1 MLTLIIANKNY
12 SSWSMRPWVLLSA
25 LDIPFDEI
33 VLKFHSDEWTR
44 DLPRLSPSGL
54 VPVLWSGEIGGTN
67 SVCVWESNAIFEYL
81 AELFPDKRIWPENTP
96 ARAHARA
103 IVAEMH
109 AGFRALRTAMP
120 MNIRATHAG
129 LGMNGDVAKNIARIE
144 TIWRDTRAKFAH
156 GGPFLFG
163 SFSAAD
169 AMFAPV
175 VMRFATYL
183 PNLGQDTQTYCAAV
197 REHPAVAAWVADAR
211 LEAELV
217 AEDEPYAL
225 SPK

>member
-1 MLTLIIANKNY
+1 M
-12 SSWSMRPWVLLSA
+12 
-25 LDIPFDEI
+25 
-33 VLKFHSDEWTR
+33 
-44 DLPRLSPSGL
+44 
-54 VPVLWSGEIGGTN
+54 VPVLWSGKIGGTN

-81 AELFPDKRIWPENTP
+81 AELFPDKRIWPDNTP

-129 LGMNGDVAKNIARIE
+129 LGMNSEVAKNIARIE
-144 TIWRDTRAKFAH
+144 TIWRDTQAKFGH
-156 GGPFLFG
+156 GGAFLFG

-175 VMRFATYL
+175 VMRFATYQ
-183 PNLGQDTQTYCAAV
+183 PKLGMDTESYCAAV
-197 REHPAVAAWVADAR
+197 RAHPAVAAWVQGA
-211 LEAELV
+211 LAEREFV
-217 AEDEPYAL
+217 AEDEPYAQ
-225 SPK
+225 SV

>member
-1 MLTLIIANKNY
+1 MLTLVIANKNY
-12 SSWSMRPWVLLSA
+12 SSWSMRPWVLLTA
-25 LDIPFDEI
+25 LDIQFDEI
-33 VLKFHSDEWTR
+33 LMKFHSDQWSR
-44 DLPRLSPSGL
+44 QLPRLSPSGL
-54 VPVLWSGEIGGTN
+54 VPVLWNGKIGGTN

-81 AELFPDKRIWPENTP
+81 AELFPDKRIWPESSP

-109 AGFRALRTAMP
+109 AGFRALRMAMP

-129 LGMNGDVAKNIARIE
+129 LGMNEDVAKNIARIE
-144 TIWRDTRAKFAH
+144 TIWRDTLTKFGH

-175 VMRFATYL
+175 VMRFATYRPKL
-183 PNLGQDTQTYCAAV
+183 ALDTETYCAAV
-197 REHPAVAAWVADAR
+197 RAQPAVVAWIRGA
-211 LEAELV
+211 LAENEFV
-217 AEDEPYAL
+217 AEDEPYAK
-225 SPK
+225 PAG